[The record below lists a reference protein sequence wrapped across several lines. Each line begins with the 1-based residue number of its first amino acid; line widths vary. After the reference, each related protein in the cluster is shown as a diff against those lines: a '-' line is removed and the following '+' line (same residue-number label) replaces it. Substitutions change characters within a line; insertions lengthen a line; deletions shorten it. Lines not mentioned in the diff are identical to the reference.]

1 MDWRNNMYLNEEEI
15 IDINETKSQIEA
27 RLKSEYPTLRSG
39 SDESGYEILTAN
51 EYDAK
56 IAEWVNVQLVKIQIK
71 KNDLAKLEAKEIAES
86 KLKALGLNLEDLKAL
101 GL

>member
-1 MDWRNNMYLNEEEI
+1 MYLNEEEI

-56 IAEWVNVQLVKIQIK
+56 IAEWVNVQLLKIQIK